1 MTSDKQTRESAFC
14 STNGPK
20 RKRPNPAA
28 GKAPPPVFPDPAM
41 NHLIQG
47 AFHLVSFAIQKGLI
61 KPLKGKAREKCFS
74 TIDPPNTVH

>member
-14 STNGPK
+14 STKGPK

-28 GKAPPPVFPDPAM
+28 GKAPPQIFPNPAM

-47 AFHLVSFAIQKGLI
+47 AFHLLSFDFKKGLI
-61 KPLKGKAREKCFS
+61 KPLKGKAKGKCFT
-74 TIDPPNTVH
+74 TIDPPDSVH